1 MKALRFVAVA
11 LIGFVMAGTASAQ
24 TSRPTPMPTEA
35 MLAEPV
41 LRNVRLSPD
50 GEHLAAITSFD
61 GGDPA
66 ISIWRTDA
74 LTTTPRRFGIT
85 GAALRNGVRFS
96 SIEWVADDRILV
108 IMQQPFT
115 PGSGQDN
122 LTYTALARIV
132 DLEGRNWIEPMA
144 QGGSR
149 SSLERFADRF
159 LDISLVDVLPE
170 DPRHILMLQGGLDTP
185 AVYRVNV
192 DTGRGERVLQIAED
206 ESVLDITDDEG
217 RLRVKQWARFEGG
230 DWLIGYSIFN
240 PDNGRWEEH
249 EALQFLARTR
259 RNLQILGFDPN
270 DQNLLLVADN
280 QGSNL
285 TYIRDYN
292 LASRAFG
299 ETLFAHPR
307 WEAQNVVVD
316 NIDGNPENTRI
327 VGFTYLAGAAEYYWI
342 DPAMERLHAGLRQAL
357 GTEYVRIG
365 ARFGDHRIITASD
378 SRTPPTY
385 YLLTNETVLAP
396 LRSSNPLV
404 DSSQLRRTEL
414 IYYAARDGLQIP
426 AFLTLPL
433 GWTPDQGRLPVMI
446 QPHGGPWSRNHNDWG
461 GQDIGVA
468 QYFASRGWAVLEP
481 QFRGSDGFGDE
492 LWKAGDQQ
500 WGLAM
505 QDDKDD
511 GLAYLVSQGIGD
523 PDRAVMYGFSYGGF
537 SAIAASVRPNSPY
550 RCAISGAGVSSL
562 ARIANEWGEN
572 RIQRRFQG
580 WTVDGMDPLENAAA
594 INIPLLM
601 YHGDR
606 DQTATLWHSQRFYEA
621 TRGRGQTVALEV
633 IDDMPHGAVTVE
645 MRQQEMRLVEE
656 FLRGPC
662 GIAY

>member
-1 MKALRFVAVA
+1 MGCVFAE
-11 LIGFVMAGTASAQ
+11 TAAAQ
-24 TSRPTPMPTEA
+24 PARPTPMPTEA

-41 LRNVRLSPD
+41 LRNVSLSPD

-66 ISIWRTDA
+66 ISIWRTSDLSA
-74 LTTTPRRFGIT
+74 APRRFGVS
-85 GAALRNGVRFS
+85 GAALRNGVRFA
-96 SIEWVADDRILV
+96 SISWVADDRILV
-108 IMQQPFT
+108 LLQQPFT
-115 PGSGQDN
+115 PGSGADN

-132 DLEGRNWIEPMA
+132 DLEGRNWIEPLA

-159 LDISLVDVLPE
+159 LDISLVDDLPSE
-170 DPRHILMLQGGLDTP
+170 PRHILMVQGGLDSP

-192 DTGRGERVLQIAED
+192 DNGRGERVLQIAAD
-206 ESVLDITDDEG
+206 ESIMDITDEEG
-217 RLRVKQWARFEGG
+217 RLRVKQFARFEGG
-230 DWLIGYSIFN
+230 DWLIGYAVFN
-240 PDNGRWEEH
+240 PGNGRWEEH
-249 EALQFLARTR
+249 EALQFQARTR
-259 RNLQILGFDPN
+259 RNLQILGFDPD

-285 TYIRDYN
+285 TFIRDYN
-292 LASRAFG
+292 LATRQFG
-299 ETLFAHPR
+299 ETLFRHPR
-307 WEAQNVVVD
+307 WEASNVVVD

-327 VGFTYLAGAAEYYWI
+327 VGFTYQAGATEYYWV
-342 DPAMERLHAGLRQAL
+342 DEAMARLHAGLKQAL
-357 GTEYVRIG
+357 GAQYVRIG
-365 ARFGDHRIITASD
+365 RRFGNHRLIVASD

-385 YLLTNETVLAP
+385 YLLTNESVLSP
-396 LRSSNPLV
+396 LGSSNPLV
-404 DSSQLRRTEL
+404 DSSQLRQTEL
-414 IYYAARDGLQIP
+414 IYYPARDGLQIP

-446 QPHGGPWSRNHNDWG
+446 QPHGGPWSRNTNDWG

-523 PDRAVMYGFSYGGF
+523 PERAVMYGFSYGGF
-537 SAIAASVRPNSPY
+537 AAIAASVRPNSPY
-550 RCAISGAGVSSL
+550 RCAISGAGVSSVE
-562 ARIANEWGEN
+562 RISNDWGAD

-580 WTVDGMDPLENAAA
+580 WTVDGMDPLANASS

-606 DQTATLWHSQRFYEA
+606 DQTATLWHSQRFFEA
-621 TRGRGQTVALEV
+621 ARGRGPTVQLEI
-633 IDDMPHGAVTVE
+633 IDDMPHGALTVE
-645 MRQQEMRLVEE
+645 MRTREMSLVES
-656 FLRGPC
+656 FLRGEC